1 MTSINLKK
9 GARYIHH
16 CGGSVITDNFILT
29 AAHCVTSSSM
39 ANLKLI
45 FGTNYL
51 QFVDEHRI
59 ERLVKKIIIH
69 PQYNTSNHYPYYDI
83 GK

>member
-1 MTSINLKK
+1 
-9 GARYIHH
+9 
-16 CGGSVITDNFILT
+16 
-29 AAHCVTSSSM
+29 M